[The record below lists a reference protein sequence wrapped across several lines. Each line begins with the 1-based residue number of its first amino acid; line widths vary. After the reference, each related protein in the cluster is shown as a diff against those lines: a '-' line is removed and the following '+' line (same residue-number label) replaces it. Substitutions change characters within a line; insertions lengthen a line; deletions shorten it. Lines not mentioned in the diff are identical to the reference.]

1 MIRKKFSDITF
12 KQLSIYTATILCC
25 IASIIFVYNNYSL
38 YEDPI
43 AQITQTDL
51 SETTEVTD
59 MYNNEDKLFTQHLT
73 AEIKN
78 GENKG
83 ELIYLINEYSS
94 SGAYDQSYETGS
106 DIFVSIDKQQKNEI
120 GRASCRERVEVV
132 VGAG

>member
-1 MIRKKFSDITF
+1 
-12 KQLSIYTATILCC
+12 
-25 IASIIFVYNNYSL
+25 
-38 YEDPI
+38 
-43 AQITQTDL
+43 
-51 SETTEVTD
+51 

-106 DIFVSIDKQQKNEI
+106 DIFVSIDKQQKNDNELTGSI
-120 GRASCRERVEVV
+120 NNVKRDKYVVMVAWIFIFILFFVGKQQGCFARVILADGKSVV
-132 VGAG
+132 